1 MGTCLEVSSRKWD
14 LCVGTMGDSELEEWS
29 DSLRKEVD
37 VKIEGGKTSGSVKF
51 LSPITLRA

>member
-1 MGTCLEVSSRKWD
+1 MCLEVSSRKWD
-14 LCVGTMGDSELEEWS
+14 FCVGTMGDSELEEWS

>member
-1 MGTCLEVSSRKWD
+1 MCLEVSSRKWD